1 MRFLCGALLFLGVAD
16 SAMAQG
22 AAANPA
28 NADSVIRVTVRQVLV
43 PVIVTDKK
51 GRSVGGLTP
60 SDFQIAEDGVAQEIV
75 AFTREVAQRGGGT
88 SASLGSAS
96 SAPNATG
103 GPAIATAAP
112 KHIWIIC
119 LDALHTS
126 SADFVRARDAIGK
139 SLGSLDH
146 IGGPSAGDQFVLLSI
161 GRQLHVLQPAT
172 NDPSLIRAK
181 VNGKAFTSLPIE
193 SNSAQLATAVN
204 DVRRQMDIYCAKCP
218 CGRGASNRQSTCAL
232 EVQRIK
238 QGLDARSEQFREYD
252 NGFFAQFNSVIAE
265 LAKLDGRRSLI
276 LISDGFTLTPG
287 RELLAAAGA
296 YLPNS
301 PYFTPGPAVNMQS
314 ALDRS
319 LKIAAAENIMVS
331 VIDSRGNYTPGAR
344 QGGLM
349 DASTAAPGSTGRQE
363 VLTSR
368 NAAGNTMRGGTLL
381 EDADSKWSSVEFDN
395 GSALA
400 QLASA
405 TGGVYFHDSNDLQK
419 GLHEALDDSRE
430 TYVLAYVPKNITQ
443 DGKFR
448 QITVKVN
455 LGNAKGETVVIRAKA
470 GYWAENAADHQ

>member
-1 MRFLCGALLFLGVAD
+1 
-16 SAMAQG
+16 MAQG
-22 AAANPA
+22 AAADPA
-28 NADSVIRVTVRQVLV
+28 AADSVIRVNVRQVLV

-51 GRSVGGLTP
+51 GHSVGGLRP

-75 AFTREVAQRGGGT
+75 AFTREVAQRGSLT
-88 SASLGSAS
+88 SASLGSAR

-126 SADFVRARDAIGK
+126 SADFVRARDAIDK
-139 SLGSLDH
+139 SLGSIDH

-193 SNSAQLATAVN
+193 SNSVQLATAVN
-204 DVRRQMDIYCAKCP
+204 EVRRQMDIYCTKCP

-276 LISDGFTLTPG
+276 LISDGFTLMPG
-287 RELLAAAGA
+287 RELLATAGA

-301 PYFTPGPAVNMQS
+301 PYFTPDPAVNMQS

-319 LKIAAAENIMVS
+319 LRIAAAENIMVS

-344 QGGLM
+344 QGGLL
-349 DASTAAPGSTGRQE
+349 DASHAAPGSTGRQE
-363 VLTSR
+363 VLSR
-368 NAAGNTMRGGTLL
+368 GTGNTMRGGTLL
-381 EDADSKWSSVEFDN
+381 EEADSKWSSVEYDN
-395 GSALA
+395 GSALS
-400 QLASA
+400 QLAAA

-419 GLHEALDDSRE
+419 GLREALDDSRE
-430 TYVLAYVPKNITQ
+430 TYVLAYVPKNLAQ

-448 QITVKVN
+448 EITVKVN
-455 LGNAKGETVVIRAKA
+455 PERAKSEAVMVRAKA
-470 GYWAENAADHQ
+470 GYWAENAAGHQ

>member
-1 MRFLCGALLFLGVAD
+1 MRFLCGAFLSLSVAFR
-16 SAMAQG
+16 AMAQETP
-22 AAANPA
+22 ANPA
-28 NADSVIRVTVRQVLV
+28 GADSVIRVNVRQVLV
-43 PVIVTDKK
+43 PVVVTDKR
-51 GRSVGGLTP
+51 GHSVAGLTP
-60 SDFQIAEDGVAQEIV
+60 SDFQIAEDGVAQEII
-75 AFTREVAQRGGGT
+75 AFTREVAQRPGGT
-88 SASLGSAS
+88 PASRESAS
-96 SAPNATG
+96 SAPGALI
-103 GPAIATAAP
+103 GPAITTAAP

-119 LDALHTS
+119 FDALHTS
-126 SADFVRARDAIGK
+126 SADFVRARDAINK
-139 SLGSLDH
+139 ALGSIDH
-146 IGGPSAGDQFVLLSI
+146 TGGSNAGDQFALLSI

-181 VNGKAFTSLPIE
+181 VNAKAFTSLPIE
-193 SNSAQLATAVN
+193 SNSVQLATAVN
-204 DVRRQMDIYCAKCP
+204 DVRRQMDIYCTKCP

-238 QGLDARSEQFREYD
+238 QGLDPRSEQFREYD

-265 LAKLDGRRSLI
+265 LAKLEGRRSLI
-276 LISDGFTLTPG
+276 LISDGFTLMPG
-287 RELLAAAGA
+287 RELLATAGA

-301 PYFTPGPAVNMQS
+301 PYFTPDTAVNMQS

-344 QGGLM
+344 QGGLL
-349 DASTAAPGSTGRQE
+349 DASNAAPGSTGRQE
-363 VLTSR
+363 VLSR
-368 NAAGNTMRGGTLL
+368 GTGNTMRGGTLL

-455 LGNAKGETVVIRAKA
+455 PGNAKGETVVIRAKA